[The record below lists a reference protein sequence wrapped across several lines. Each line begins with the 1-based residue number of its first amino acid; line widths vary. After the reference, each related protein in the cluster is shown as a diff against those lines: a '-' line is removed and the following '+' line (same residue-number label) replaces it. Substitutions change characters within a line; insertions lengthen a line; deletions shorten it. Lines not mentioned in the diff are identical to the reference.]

1 MHLNKELFLKC
12 VTKSNM
18 TSKMKKIK
26 IHYWNGII
34 VIIFQT
40 ACFSINA
47 HSVITNKSII
57 IKKSNK
63 NNFVIMINN
72 IMN

>member
-1 MHLNKELFLKC
+1 M
-12 VTKSNM
+12 S
-18 TSKMKKIK
+18 SKMNKIK
-26 IHYWNGII
+26 INYWNGII
-34 VIIFQT
+34 KIIFQT

-47 HSVITNKSII
+47 RPVITNKSIK